1 MRWKWPRWRAMCV
14 VVWGHKFQI
23 WAGPGSAHYSLTN
36 AKPLR
41 FGVFPCDTRS
51 RDLCLHI
58 SSALRRPIDL
68 RVQGSAPI
76 SNPYSIN
83 RLICKIQSFDEKNE
97 REFWIVKFHH
107 LELVDTENPCD
118 SLAWF
123 IWVLDFIF
131 RLFWIFGKRKW

>member
-1 MRWKWPRWRAMCV
+1 MCV

-58 SSALRRPIDL
+58 SIQPFRLHSEGRSISEFKVLLQYLIPIQSIDL
-68 RVQGSAPI
+68 YVR
-76 SNPYSIN
+76 YN
-83 RLICKIQSFDEKNE
+83 RLMRKMK
-97 REFWIVKFHH
+97 
-107 LELVDTENPCD
+107 ENFE
-118 SLAWF
+118 S
-123 IWVLDFIF
+123 
-131 RLFWIFGKRKW
+131 